1 MEAKLERAGSDYA
14 VRLSADDVRALGLS
28 EGQTVEVLPKGGPGV
43 GSDAA
48 SPCRSLRFVNGLPV
62 FTMAEMVAEAQRLG
76 PAFEPPTVDWGPDRG
91 SEIIDD
97 DDPLGSIDRDTRIP
111 RSL

>member
-14 VRLSADDVRALGLS
+14 IRLSADDVRTLGLT
-28 EGQTVEVLPKGGPGV
+28 EGQTVEVLPK
-43 GSDAA
+43 AA
-48 SPCRSLRFVNGLPV
+48 SGIGSRTGTSGSGRRFVNGLPV
-62 FTMAEMVAEAQRLG
+62 YTMAEMVAEAQRLG

-97 DDPLGSIDRDTRIP
+97 DDPR
-111 RSL
+111 